1 MRRREVA
8 ERLDRAVIELGGQPG
23 ATASLE
29 GRLQRLERAIAESER
44 KLDDVFADRRRLAEG
59 LDQLPVGV
67 AIVSGGRIVHR
78 NDVARRYAA
87 SRSSDALVE
96 AAMTELIGAIDDGTP
111 QRTTVR
117 LVGPPRRTLELD
129 GRPTESGD
137 AVVVIRDVSAQ
148 ERLDQVRR
156 DFVANISHELK
167 TPIGAL
173 TLLAETLEGETDP
186 ETVERL
192 SGRVLVEANR
202 AARFV
207 EDLLELSRVEV
218 GEIHEHA
225 PVRVRDLV
233 DEAGD
238 LVRSAAED
246 RGVRVALDV
255 DRQLVV
261 TGDRRQLVSA
271 LVNVMDNA
279 IRYTDRGDQ
288 VAVLGCLDEDE
299 EDAVVKVVD
308 QGVGIP
314 TRDLDRVFE
323 RFYRV
328 DRSRSRD
335 RGGTGLGL
343 SIVRHVMENHGG
355 LASITSVEGQGTTV
369 SLRLPGMRIAK
380 VETDG

>member
-8 ERLDRAVIELGGQPG
+8 ERLDRAVIGLGGQPG
-23 ATASLE
+23 ATATLD
-29 GRLQRLERAIAESER
+29 GRLERLERAIAETER
-44 KLDDVFADRRRLAEG
+44 RLGDVATERRRLAEG
-59 LDQLPVGV
+59 LDQLAVGV

-78 NDVARRYAA
+78 NEVARRFA
-87 SRSSDALVE
+87 SGRSSDVLVE
-96 AAMTELIGAIDDGTP
+96 AAMTELIAAIDGDPLQTM
-111 QRTTVR
+111 VR

-137 AVVVIRDVSAQ
+137 AIVIIRDVSAE
-148 ERLDQVRR
+148 ERLDRVRR

-167 TPIGAL
+167 TPVGAL
-173 TLLAETLEGETDP
+173 TLLAETLDGETDP

-202 AARFV
+202 AARIV

-218 GEIHEHA
+218 GEIHDHA
-225 PVRVRDLV
+225 PLRVRDLV
-233 DEAGD
+233 DEAAD
-238 LVRSAAED
+238 LVRSAGED

-255 DRQLVV
+255 DRHLMVR
-261 TGDRRQLVSA
+261 GDRRQLVSA

-288 VAVLGCLDEDE
+288 VAVLGCLDEE
-299 EDAVVKVVD
+299 AEDVVVKVVD

-355 LASITSVEGQGTTV
+355 HASISSVEGQGTTV
-369 SLRLPGMRIAK
+369 SLRLPGMRIEP
-380 VETDG
+380 VDTDG

>member
-8 ERLDRAVIELGGQPG
+8 ERLDRAVIGLGGQPG
-23 ATASLE
+23 ATATLD
-29 GRLQRLERAIAESER
+29 GRLERLERAIAETER
-44 KLDDVFADRRRLAEG
+44 RLGDVATERRRLAEG
-59 LDQLPVGV
+59 LDQLSVGV
-67 AIVSGGRIVHR
+67 AIVSGGRIVLR
-78 NDVARRYAA
+78 NEVARRFA
-87 SRSSDALVE
+87 SGRSSDVLVE
-96 AAMTELIGAIDDGTP
+96 AAMTELIAAIDGDPLQTM
-111 QRTTVR
+111 VR

-137 AVVVIRDVSAQ
+137 AIVIIRDVSAE
-148 ERLDQVRR
+148 ERLDRVRR

-173 TLLAETLEGETDP
+173 TLLAETLDGETDA

-192 SGRVLVEANR
+192 SGRVLVEASR
-202 AARFV
+202 AARIV

-218 GEIHEHA
+218 GEIHDHA
-225 PVRVRDLV
+225 PLRVRDLV
-233 DEAGD
+233 DESAD
-238 LVRSAAED
+238 VVRSAAED

-255 DRQLVV
+255 DCQLVV
-261 TGDRRQLVSA
+261 RGDRRQLVSG

-279 IRYTDRGDQ
+279 IRYTNRGDQ
-288 VAVLGCLDEDE
+288 VAVLARLDGEV
-299 EDAVVKVVD
+299 ASIRVID

-343 SIVRHVMENHGG
+343 SIVRHIMENHGG
-355 LASITSVEGQGTTV
+355 QASISSIEGQGTTV
-369 SLRLPGMRIAK
+369 VLRLPGMRIEQ
-380 VETDG
+380 VDVDG

>member
-8 ERLDRAVIELGGQPG
+8 ERLDRAVVGLGGD
-23 ATASLE
+23 ADASGSIE
-29 GRLQRLERAIAESER
+29 DRLRSLERAIVRAETELAAVS
-44 KLDDVFADRRRLAEG
+44 ADRARLADG
-59 LDQLPVGV
+59 LDQLGVGV
-67 AIVSGGRIVHR
+67 VIIVDGAIVHR
-78 NDVARRYAA
+78 NDVARQFA
-87 SRSSDALVE
+87 SGRATDVLVE
-96 AAMTELIGAIDDGTP
+96 AAIDDLLAAVGDGGGL
-111 QRTTVR
+111 RKTVR
-117 LVGPPRRTLELD
+117 LMGPPRRTLELD
-129 GRPTESGD
+129 GRPTAAGD
-137 AVVVIRDVSAQ
+137 TIVIIRDVSAH

-173 TLLAETLEGETDP
+173 TLLAETLDGETDP
-186 ETVERL
+186 EIVDRL
-192 SGRVLVEANR
+192 SGRVLTEAHR
-202 AARFV
+202 AAKIV
-207 EDLLELSRVEV
+207 EDLLALSRVEV

-261 TGDRRQLVSA
+261 RGDRRQLVSA

-288 VAVLGCLDEDE
+288 VAVLGCLDEHED
-299 EDAVVKVVD
+299 DAVVKVVD

-369 SLRLPGMRIAK
+369 SLRLPGMRIVK

>member
-23 ATASLE
+23 ATATLD
-29 GRLQRLERAIAESER
+29 GRLERLERAIAETER
-44 KLDDVFADRRRLAEG
+44 RLADVVADRRRFAEG
-59 LDQLPVGV
+59 LDQLAVGV

-78 NDVARRYAA
+78 NDVARRYE
-87 SRSSDALVE
+87 SGRSSDVLVG
-96 AAMTELIGAIDDGTP
+96 AAMTDLIAAIDDHTSV
-111 QRTTVR
+111 QKTVR
-117 LVGPPRRTLELD
+117 LVGPPRRTIELD
-129 GRPTESGD
+129 GRPTQSGD
-137 AVVVIRDVSAQ
+137 AIVIIRDVSAE
-148 ERLDQVRR
+148 ERLDRVRR

-173 TLLAETLEGETDP
+173 TLLAETLDGETDA

-192 SGRVLVEANR
+192 SGRVLVEASR
-202 AARFV
+202 AARIV

-218 GEIHEHA
+218 GEIHDHA
-225 PVRVRDLV
+225 PLRVRDLV
-233 DEAGD
+233 DESAD
-238 LVRSAAED
+238 VVRSAAED

-255 DRQLVV
+255 DCQLVV
-261 TGDRRQLVSA
+261 RGDRRQLVSG

-279 IRYTDRGDQ
+279 IRYTNRGDQ
-288 VAVLGCLDEDE
+288 VAVLARLDGEV
-299 EDAVVKVVD
+299 ASIRVID

-343 SIVRHVMENHGG
+343 SIGRHIMENHGG
-355 LASITSVEGQGTTV
+355 QASISSIEGQGTTV
-369 SLRLPGMRIAK
+369 VLRLPGMRIEQ
-380 VETDG
+380 VDVDG

>member
-8 ERLDRAVIELGGQPG
+8 ERLDRAVVELGGD
-23 ATASLE
+23 ADASGSIE
-29 GRLQRLERAIAESER
+29 DRLRSLERAIVQAETELAAVS
-44 KLDDVFADRRRLAEG
+44 ADRARLADG
-59 LDQLPVGV
+59 LDQLGLGV
-67 AIVSGGRIVHR
+67 VIIVDGAIVHR
-78 NDVARRYAA
+78 NDVAQQFA
-87 SRSSDALVE
+87 SGRATDVLVE
-96 AAMTELIGAIDDGTP
+96 AAIADLLVAVGDGG
-111 QRTTVR
+111 R
-117 LVGPPRRTLELD
+117 LSKTLRLMGPPRRTLELD
-129 GRPTESGD
+129 GRPTAGGD
-137 AVVVIRDVSAQ
+137 TIVIIRDVSAH

-186 ETVERL
+186 ETVGRL
-192 SGRVLVEANR
+192 SGRVLTEAHR
-202 AARFV
+202 AANIV

-218 GEIHEHA
+218 GDAHDQS
-225 PVRVRDLV
+225 PLRVGDLV
-233 DEAGD
+233 DEARD
-238 LVRSAAED
+238 LVRSAAEG
-246 RGVRVALDV
+246 RGVRVALEV

-261 TGDRRQLVSA
+261 RGDRRQLVSA

-288 VAVLGCLDEDE
+288 VAVLGCLDGD
-299 EDAVVKVVD
+299 DAHVKVVD

-343 SIVRHVMENHGG
+343 SIVRHVMENHAGV
-355 LASITSVEGQGTTV
+355 ASISSVEGQGTTV
-369 SLRLPGMRIAK
+369 SLRLPGMRIESVDA
-380 VETDG
+380 DG